1 MPNPGAPGKP
11 PTSPVGN
18 RRIATELAKNVLYD
32 IRALGPG
39 GRRTLTVEAGGEA
52 EAAEQARG
60 QGLHVLLVKPRSGAA
75 SLWPRRRPR
84 FPLVL
89 FSRELMALLGSGLPL
104 TEALQTLTEKETRA
118 ETRQVLE
125 RVVRHL
131 FEGERFSAA
140 IAHFPEVF
148 PPLYVSV
155 VQASEKTSSLAE
167 ALARF
172 VAYQE
177 QVDGVKKKMVAASV
191 YPLLLLAAGGLVA
204 LFLLG
209 YVTPRF
215 AAVYEGNL
223 DRLPFAS
230 KLLITGGD
238 WVKTHAL
245 TALLLLLGGGA
256 LGLWGVTRSG
266 PRAWISRGLWR
277 APGLGEH
284 LRVFHLT
291 RFYRTVGMLLQGGI
305 PVVQA
310 LGMAKNLL
318 HPELRL
324 RLDEATRMIREGQSL
339 SRAMEA
345 GGLSTPVAARLLR
358 VGEKSGRMGEM
369 MEAVAKFHD
378 EELARFVE
386 WFSRLVEPLLMTMIG
401 LVIGVI
407 VVLLYLPIFELAG
420 SLQ

>member
-1 MPNPGAPGKP
+1 
-11 PTSPVGN
+11 
-18 RRIATELAKNVLYD
+18 VLYD
-32 IRALGPG
+32 IRALGQD
-39 GRRTLTVEAGGEA
+39 GRRTLTVEAAGMA

-60 QGLHVLLVKPRSGAA
+60 QGLQVLTVKPRTGAA
-75 SLWPRRRPR
+75 VPWRRKRAR
-84 FPLVL
+84 FPLEL
-89 FSRELMALLGSGLPL
+89 FSRELMALLGSGLTL

-125 RVVRHL
+125 QVVRHL

-140 IAHFPEVF
+140 IAHFPDVF

-155 VQASEKTSSLAE
+155 VQASERTSSLGE

-177 QVDGVKKKMVAASV
+177 QLEGVKKKLVSASV

-215 AAVYEGNL
+215 AALYEGSL
-223 DRLPFAS
+223 DRLPLAS
-230 KLLITGGD
+230 RLLIAGGGL
-238 WVKTHAL
+238 VKAHGLA
-245 TALLLLLGGGA
+245 AGLLLLVAGA
-256 LGLWGVTRSG
+256 LAVWGLGRPAT
-266 PRAWISRGLWR
+266 RAWVSRGLWR
-277 APGLGEH
+277 TPGLGER

-305 PVVQA
+305 PMVQA
-310 LGMAKNLL
+310 LGMARGLL

-324 RLDEATRMIREGQSL
+324 RLDLATGMIREGQPL

-345 GGLSTPVAARLLR
+345 NGLSTPVAARLLR
-358 VGEKSGRMGEM
+358 VGEKSGRMGDM
-369 MEAVAKFHD
+369 MESVAKFHD

-386 WFSRLVEPLLMTMIG
+386 WFSRLVEPLLMAMIG

-420 SLQ
+420 SLE

>member
-1 MPNPGAPGKP
+1 M
-11 PTSPVGN
+11 
-18 RRIATELAKNVLYD
+18 LYE

-39 GRRTLTVEAGGEA
+39 GRKVFTVDAAGEA

-60 QGLHVLLVKPRSGAA
+60 QGLQVLTVAPRSNVAA
-75 SLWPRRRPR
+75 RWRGRRSR

-89 FSRELMALLGSGLPL
+89 FSRELMALLGSGLAL
-104 TEALQTLTEKETRA
+104 TEALQTLVEKETRA
-118 ETRQVLE
+118 ETRQVLDQ
-125 RVVRHL
+125 VVRHL
-131 FEGERFSAA
+131 FEGERFSTA
-140 IAHFPEVF
+140 ISHFPDAF

-155 VQASEKTSSLAE
+155 VQASEKTSGLAE
-167 ALARF
+167 ALARY

-177 QVDGVKKKMVAASV
+177 QVEGVKKKVVAASV
-191 YPLLLLAAGGLVA
+191 YPLLLLAVGGLVA

-215 AAVYEGNL
+215 AAIYEGNME
-223 DRLPFAS
+223 RLPFAS
-230 KLLITGGD
+230 RMLIAGGGL
-238 WVKTHAL
+238 VEAHAL
-245 TALLLLLGGGA
+245 TALFA
-256 LGLWGVTRSG
+256 LVATLALAVWGFTR
-266 PRAWISRGLWR
+266 PATRAWVSRLLWR

-284 LRVFHLT
+284 LRIFHLT

-310 LGMAKNLL
+310 LGMAGGML

-324 RLDEATRMIREGQSL
+324 RLQGATRLIREGQSL
-339 SRAMEA
+339 SRAMEQS
-345 GGLSTPVAARLLR
+345 GLSTPVSVRLLR

-369 MEAVAKFHD
+369 MESVAKFHD

-386 WFSRLVEPLLMTMIG
+386 WFTRLVEPLLMALIG

-420 SLQ
+420 SLE

>member
-1 MPNPGAPGKP
+1 M
-11 PTSPVGN
+11 
-18 RRIATELAKNVLYD
+18 LYE
-32 IRALGPG
+32 IRALGPD
-39 GRRTLTVEAGGEA
+39 GRKTLTVEAAGTG

-60 QGLHVLLVKPRSGAA
+60 QGLQVLTVVPRTGMAA
-75 SLWPRRRPR
+75 SFRTRRSR

-104 TEALQTLTEKETRA
+104 TEALQTLVEKETRTD
-118 ETRQVLE
+118 TRQILAK
-125 RVVRHL
+125 VVQHL

-140 IAHFPEVF
+140 IAHFPEAF

-155 VQASEKTSSLAE
+155 VQASERTSGLAE
-167 ALARF
+167 ALSRF

-177 QVDGVKKKMVAASV
+177 QVELVRKKVAAAAV
-191 YPLLLLAAGGLVA
+191 YPILLLSAGGLVA

-215 AAVYEGNL
+215 ASIYEGNMEN
-223 DRLPFAS
+223 LPFAS
-230 KLLITGGD
+230 RLLIAGGGMIEA
-238 WVKTHAL
+238 HAL
-245 TALLLLLGGGA
+245 SALAILVAGVA
-256 LGLWGVTRSG
+256 LAFWGLTR
-266 PRAWISRGLWR
+266 PATRAWFSRTLWR
-277 APGLGEH
+277 MPGLGEH

-305 PVVQA
+305 PVVQSLA
-310 LGMAKNLL
+310 MAKGLL

-324 RLDEATRMIREGQSL
+324 RLDGATRMIREGQPL
-339 SRAMEA
+339 SRAMEDN
-345 GGLSTPVAARLLR
+345 GLSTPVAARLLR
-358 VGEKSGRMGEM
+358 VGEKSGRMGDM
-369 MEAVAKFHD
+369 MEAVARFHD

-386 WFSRLVEPLLMTMIG
+386 WFVRLVEPLLMAVIG

-420 SLQ
+420 SLE

>member
-1 MPNPGAPGKP
+1 M
-11 PTSPVGN
+11 
-18 RRIATELAKNVLYD
+18 LYE
-32 IRALGPG
+32 IRALGPA
-39 GRRTLTVEAGGEA
+39 GRKTLTVEAAGAG

-60 QGLHVLLVKPRSGAA
+60 QGYQVLTVAPRAGVAA
-75 SLWPRRRPR
+75 RWQARRGR

-89 FSRELMALLGSGLPL
+89 FSRELMALLGSGLAL
-104 TEALQTLTEKETRA
+104 TEALQTLVEKETRA
-118 ETRQVLE
+118 ETRQLLDK
-125 RVVRHL
+125 VVRHL

-140 IAHFPEVF
+140 IAHFPEAF

-155 VQASEKTSSLAE
+155 VQASERTSGLAE
-167 ALARF
+167 ALSRY

-177 QVDGVKKKMVAASV
+177 QVELVKKKVAAAAV
-191 YPLLLLAAGGLVA
+191 YPLLLLTAGGLVA

-215 AAVYEGNL
+215 SALYEGNME
-223 DRLPFAS
+223 RLPFAS
-230 KLLITGGD
+230 RLLIEGGGF
-238 WVKTHAL
+238 VEGHAF
-245 TALLLLLGGGA
+245 AASLLLVGCGVFGF
-256 LGLWGVTRSG
+256 WGFTR
-266 PRAWISRGLWR
+266 PAMRAWVSRTLWR

-310 LGMAKNLL
+310 LGMAEGLL

-324 RLDEATRMIREGQSL
+324 RLDGATRMIREGLSL

-345 GGLSTPVAARLLR
+345 NGLSTPVAARLLR
-358 VGEKSGRMGEM
+358 VGEKSGRMGDM
-369 MEAVAKFHD
+369 MEAVARFHD

-386 WFSRLVEPLLMTMIG
+386 WFTRLVEPLLMAVIG

-407 VVLLYLPIFELAG
+407 VVLLYLPIFELVG
-420 SLQ
+420 SLE